1 MGVLR
6 LSSPSSTG
14 LGKLKLGPLLVSI
27 VSRTYRPAGHGAKNA
42 IGQGAY
48 REQKECF
55 KPSFMFVFSR
65 KKTETCPAFCTLKCF
80 Y

>member
-48 REQKECF
+48 REQKECLSPVLCLCF
-55 KPSFMFVFSR
+55 QGRKLKLVQLFV
-65 KKTETCPAFCTLKCF
+65 P
-80 Y
+80 